1 MLRMVDRP
9 TRDHHRRPD
18 TKGRSV
24 SDSPVSP
31 VDRRARRRQE
41 TIEEILDLALARMA
55 SDGVAGLTVS
65 AIARDLKI
73 KPPSIYKYFDSLQA
87 IYDALFRRGQIENL
101 AVLTTAV
108 QSTESG
114 LPALAAAL
122 EATGRWA
129 ITHPTLAE
137 LLFWRPVPGYEP
149 APDAFAPTQEIVAL
163 LREQLHIAADRNELS
178 PDAAS
183 DEAMALL
190 SALHFG
196 IISQQLANEPGV
208 SWEAGRF
215 TRLLPQAIDMF
226 VRTYRPAVRP
236 VSASGL
242 QARSDD
248 DRPGR

>member
-1 MLRMVDRP
+1 MSDLPVDA
-9 TRDHHRRPD
+9 
-18 TKGRSV
+18 
-24 SDSPVSP
+24 

-41 TIEEILDLALARMA
+41 TIEEILDLALARMVT
-55 SDGVAGLTVS
+55 DGVAGLTVS
-65 AIARDLKI
+65 AIARDLNI
-73 KPPSIYKYFDSLQA
+73 KPPSIYKYFDSLEA
-87 IYDALFRRGQIENL
+87 IYDALFRRGQLENL
-101 AVLTTAV
+101 AVLTAAV
-108 QSTESG
+108 QTAESG

-129 ITHPTLAE
+129 IAHPTLAQ

-149 APDAFAPTQEIVAL
+149 AADAFAPTLEIVAL
-163 LREQLHIAADRNELS
+163 LRGQLQTAADGNQLS

-236 VSASGL
+236 VSASGF

-248 DRPGR
+248 DRAGG